1 LPGRFSNPGE
11 NRLRVFCGLEKR
23 YASHLDT
30 PPCASYAAGTMKTF
44 LQIAIGVAALA
55 VLGGA
60 QAAEPVGAAD
70 PAKWKLV
77 WADEFD
83 YTGLPDPKK
92 WDYEEGFVRNNEPQ
106 YYTRG
111 RLENARVENG
121 TLILE
126 ARREP
131 FKNPRF
137 KPGETKKG
145 KTQRESADY
154 TSASLITQHRA
165 TWCYGRMELRAKLPQ
180 GEGTWPAFWTLGSN
194 HSAAGWPGCGE
205 IDIMEYWA
213 RKLHEMTS
221 TVHWRKDGKHQQ
233 DSGKLDVPASLA
245 EFHVYAL
252 EWTADRMDFFCDGQK
267 YHTVPLAKL
276 DEQGDNAFRKPHYIL
291 LNLALEG
298 RNKKLPAT
306 AFPQQF
312 IVDYV
317 RVYEAK

>member
-1 LPGRFSNPGE
+1 MRCLVLWGDGTCPSTKTRP
-11 NRLRVFCGLEKR
+11 
-23 YASHLDT
+23 ASPLDT
-30 PPCASYAAGTMKTF
+30 PPRGTYAPRTMKTF
-44 LQIAIGVAALA
+44 LQMLIGAAALA

-60 QAAEPVGAAD
+60 QAAEPVGQAD
-70 PAKWKLV
+70 TTKWKLV

-126 ARREP
+126 ARKEP

-137 KPGETKKG
+137 KPGLTKQG
-145 KTQRESADY
+145 KPQRESADY
-154 TSASLITQHRA
+154 TAASLITQNRA
-165 TWCYGRMELRAKLPQ
+165 TWRYGRMELRAKMPQ

-194 HSAAGWPGCGE
+194 HHTAGWPACGE

-233 DSGKLDVPASLA
+233 DSGKLNVPESLG
-245 EFHVYAL
+245 EYHVYAL
-252 EWTADRMDFFCDGQK
+252 EWNAERMDFFCDGQK

-276 DEQGDNAFRKPHYIL
+276 DDQGDNAFRKPHYIL
-291 LNLALEG
+291 LNLALES
-298 RNKKLPAT
+298 RNKKLAAT
-306 AFPQQF
+306 TFPQQF
-312 IVDYV
+312 VVDYV

>member
-1 LPGRFSNPGE
+1 VSP
-11 NRLRVFCGLEKR
+11 
-23 YASHLDT
+23 LDT
-30 PPCASYAAGTMKTF
+30 PPRASYPAATMKTF
-44 LQIAIGVAALA
+44 LQTAIGLAALA
-55 VLGGA
+55 VVLPLAGCA
-60 QAAEPVGAAD
+60 TPGAAD

-121 TLILE
+121 TLIIE
-126 ARREP
+126 ARQEP

-137 KPGETKKG
+137 KPGLTKQG
-145 KTQRESADY
+145 KPQRESAEY
-154 TSASLITQHRA
+154 TAASLITLNRA
-165 TWCYGRMELRAKLPQ
+165 SWRYGRMELRAKLPQ
-180 GEGTWPAFWTLGSN
+180 GEGTWPAFWMMGTN
-194 HSAAGWPGCGE
+194 RSAIGWPGCGE

-233 DSGKLDVPASLA
+233 DSGKLNVPESLG
-245 EFHVYAL
+245 EYHVYAL
-252 EWTADRMDFFCDGQK
+252 EWNAERMDFFCDGHK
-267 YHTVPLAKL
+267 YHNVPLAKL
-276 DEQGDNAFRKPHYIL
+276 DDQGDNAFRKPHYIL